1 MAKEHVTV
9 LESAVRTADST
20 TNFTVSSKGGILLI
34 NTTLDAAS
42 ASVVFT
48 LRGVNPVLETSVY
61 TILVSAAVNAVG
73 TRVLRIYPGLTAVAN
88 LTATD
93 ILPAGLQLFADHTDS
108 DAITY
113 SVEFIG
119 VD

>member
-20 TNFTVSSKGGILLI
+20 TQFTTGSKGGILLI
-34 NTTLDAAS
+34 NVTLDAAA

-48 LRGVNPVLETSVY
+48 LRGVNPALQTSVY
-61 TILVSAAVNAVG
+61 TILVSAAVAALG
-73 TRVLRIYPGLTAVAN
+73 TTVLRVYPGLTAVTN

-93 ILPAGLQLFADHTDS
+93 ILPAACELFADHADG